1 MLYTLNRSEEVFVI
15 RKVKNTVPWNY
26 VINDFNGEKIIGTFY
41 EKEFLKTNQKE
52 FRIAK
57 VFEKK
62 EISYLSN
69 GKDMIIQ
76 LIARLIK
83 KT

>member
-26 VINDFNGEKIIGTFY
+26 VINNFNGEKIIGTFY